1 MSYLKEYWAF
11 QAKFQQEF
19 NMKLILTE
27 EQEFLRDTAK
37 DFAQERTPIT
47 HFRSL
52 RDNNDQNLWDKD
64 IWQEMVNLGWSGIL
78 IPEEFGGSNFGVAGI
93 SVILQECGKTLT
105 PSPLF
110 STGVLGA
117 YAISNF
123 GTQEQKEQYLPKIVN
138 GQITTALAVDESS
151 HHDPSKTSLTAEK
164 KDDKYL
170 LNGKKTFV
178 IDGASA
184 DVLIVLTRT
193 SGNSGELAGLTLF
206 IIDSNADG
214 INKIK
219 LDMADSRNYA
229 NINFNDVKCSNQDIL
244 GALESGGE
252 TVESILDIGRIA
264 ISAEMLGNAESAFE
278 TTIEYLKQRKQFGVL
293 IGTFQALQHRAAAMF
308 CEIELTKSAVM
319 AAVHGADERSNEL
332 QRLSSLTKTIAGE
345 TLHLVSNEAIQMHGG
360 IGVTDEYDLGFFI
373 KRSRVAEQI
382 FGSSTYHT
390 ERYANLSG
398 F

>member
-1 MSYLKEYWAF
+1 
-11 QAKFQQEF
+11 
-19 NMKLILTE
+19 MKLILTE

-37 DFAQERTPIT
+37 DFAQERTPVT

-52 RDNNDQNLWDKD
+52 RDNKDENLWDKD

-78 IPEEFGGSNFGVAGI
+78 IPEEFGGSDFGVAGI

-123 GTQEQKEQYLPKIVN
+123 GTQEQKEKYLSKIVS
-138 GQITTALAVDESS
+138 GEITTALAVDESS
-151 HHDPSKTSLTAEK
+151 HHDPCKTLFKAEQK
-164 KDDKYL
+164 GSDFL

-184 DVLIVLTRT
+184 DILIILART
-193 SGNSGELAGLTLF
+193 SGNSGDLAGLTLF
-206 IIDSNADG
+206 IVESNVDG
-214 INKIK
+214 IKKIK

-229 NINFNDVKCSNQDIL
+229 NIEFNDVECSNKSIL

-252 TVESILDIGRIA
+252 TVERILDIGRIA
-264 ISAEMLGNAESAFE
+264 MSAEMLGNAESAFE
-278 TTIEYLKQRKQFGVL
+278 TTIDYLKQRKQFGVL
-293 IGTFQALQHRAAAMF
+293 IGTFQALQHRAAEMF

-319 AAVHGADERSNEL
+319 AAIHGADENSNEL
-332 QRLSSLTKTIAGE
+332 QRLSSLAKTIAGE
-345 TLHLVSNEAIQMHGG
+345 TLNLVSNEAIQMHGG

>member
-1 MSYLKEYWAF
+1 
-11 QAKFQQEF
+11 
-19 NMKLILTE
+19 MKLILTE
-27 EQEFLRDTAK
+27 EQKFLRDTAK

-47 HFRSL
+47 HFRAL
-52 RDNNDQNLWDKD
+52 RDNKDETLWDKD

-93 SVILQECGKTLT
+93 SVVLQEIGRTLT

-117 YAISNF
+117 YALSNF
-123 GTQEQKEQYLPKIVN
+123 GSQEQKEKYLPKIVS
-138 GQITTALAVDESS
+138 GEITTALAVDESS
-151 HHDPSKTSLTAEK
+151 HHDPSKTVFMAK
-164 KDDKYL
+164 KSNEGYI

-193 SGNSGELAGLTLF
+193 SGSSGELAGLTLF
-206 IIDSNADG
+206 IVDSNSDD
-214 INKIK
+214 INRIK

-229 NINFNDVKCSNQDIL
+229 NIEFNDVNCNDESVL
-244 GALESGGE
+244 GAVESGGE
-252 TVESILDIGRIA
+252 LVERILDIGRIA
-264 ISAEMLGNAESAFE
+264 MAAEMLGNTESAFE

-293 IGTFQALQHRAAAMF
+293 IGTFQALQHRAAEMF

-319 AAVHGADERSNEL
+319 AAAHGADENSNEL
-332 QRLSSLTKTIAGE
+332 QRLSSLAKTMAGE

-382 FGSSTYHT
+382 FGSSVYHT

>member
-1 MSYLKEYWAF
+1 
-11 QAKFQQEF
+11 
-19 NMKLILTE
+19 MKLILTE

-37 DFAQERTPIT
+37 DFAQERTPVT

-52 RDNNDQNLWDKD
+52 RDNKDENLWDKD

-78 IPEEFGGSNFGVAGI
+78 IPEEFGGSDFGVAGI

-123 GTQEQKEQYLPKIVN
+123 GTQEQKEKYLSKIVS
-138 GQITTALAVDESS
+138 GEITTALAVDESS
-151 HHDPSKTSLTAEK
+151 HHDPCKTLFKAEQK
-164 KDDKYL
+164 GSDFL

-184 DVLIVLTRT
+184 DVLIILART
-193 SGNSGELAGLTLF
+193 SGNSGDLAGLTLF
-206 IIDSNADG
+206 IVESNVDG
-214 INKIK
+214 IKKIK

-229 NINFNDVKCSNQDIL
+229 NIEFNDVECSNKSIL

-252 TVESILDIGRIA
+252 TVERILDIGRIA
-264 ISAEMLGNAESAFE
+264 MSAEMLGNAEAAFE
-278 TTIEYLKQRKQFGVL
+278 TTIDYLKQRKQFGVL
-293 IGTFQALQHRAAAMF
+293 IGTFQALQHRAAEMF

-319 AAVHGADERSNEL
+319 AAIHGADENSNEL
-332 QRLSSLTKTIAGE
+332 QRLSSLAKTIAGE
-345 TLHLVSNEAIQMHGG
+345 TLNLVSNEAIQMHGG

>member
-1 MSYLKEYWAF
+1 
-11 QAKFQQEF
+11 
-19 NMKLILTE
+19 MKLILTE

-37 DFAQERTPIT
+37 DFAQERTPVA

-78 IPEEFGGSNFGVAGI
+78 IPEEFGGFNFGVAGI

-123 GTQEQKEQYLPKIVN
+123 GTQEQKKQYLPKIVN
-138 GQITTALAVDESS
+138 GEITTALAVDESS

-164 KDDKYL
+164 KDDKYI

-332 QRLSSLTKTIAGE
+332 QRLSSLAKTVAGE

>member
-1 MSYLKEYWAF
+1 
-11 QAKFQQEF
+11 
-19 NMKLILTE
+19 MKLILTE

-37 DFAQERTPIT
+37 DFAQERTPVT

-52 RDNNDQNLWDKD
+52 RDNKDENLWDKD

-78 IPEEFGGSNFGVAGI
+78 IPEEFGGSDFGVAGI

-123 GTQEQKEQYLPKIVN
+123 GTQEQKEKYLPKIVS
-138 GQITTALAVDESS
+138 GEITTALAVDESS
-151 HHDPSKTSLTAEK
+151 HHDPSKTLFKAEQK
-164 KDDKYL
+164 GSDFL

-184 DVLIVLTRT
+184 DVLIILART
-193 SGNSGELAGLTLF
+193 SGNSGDLAGLTLF
-206 IIDSNADG
+206 IVESNVDG
-214 INKIK
+214 IKKIK

-229 NINFNDVKCSNQDIL
+229 NIEFNDVECSNKSIL

-252 TVESILDIGRIA
+252 TVERILDIGRIA
-264 ISAEMLGNAESAFE
+264 MSAEMLGNAESAFE
-278 TTIEYLKQRKQFGVL
+278 TTIDYLKQRKQFGVL
-293 IGTFQALQHRAAAMF
+293 IGTFQALQHRAAEMF

-319 AAVHGADERSNEL
+319 AAIHGADENSNEL
-332 QRLSSLTKTIAGE
+332 QRLSSLAKTIAGE
-345 TLHLVSNEAIQMHGG
+345 TLNLVSNEAIQMHGG

>member
-1 MSYLKEYWAF
+1 M
-11 QAKFQQEF
+11 
-19 NMKLILTE
+19 
-27 EQEFLRDTAK
+27 
-37 DFAQERTPIT
+37 
-47 HFRSL
+47 
-52 RDNNDQNLWDKD
+52 
-64 IWQEMVNLGWSGIL
+64 
-78 IPEEFGGSNFGVAGI
+78 
-93 SVILQECGKTLT
+93 
-105 PSPLF
+105 
-110 STGVLGA
+110 
-117 YAISNF
+117 
-123 GTQEQKEQYLPKIVN
+123 
-138 GQITTALAVDESS
+138 
-151 HHDPSKTSLTAEK
+151 
-164 KDDKYL
+164 
-170 LNGKKTFV
+170 
-178 IDGASA
+178 
-184 DVLIVLTRT
+184 LTRT

-214 INKIK
+214 IDKTK

-244 GALESGGE
+244 GAIESGGE

-332 QRLSSLTKTIAGE
+332 QRLSSLAKTVAGE

-360 IGVTDEYDLGFFI
+360 ISIPDHPKLTI
-373 KRSRVAEQI
+373 SCQI
-382 FGSSTYHT
+382 S
-390 ERYANLSG
+390 LSHR

>member
-1 MSYLKEYWAF
+1 
-11 QAKFQQEF
+11 
-19 NMKLILTE
+19 MKLILTE
-27 EQEFLRDTAK
+27 EQKFLRDTAK
-37 DFAQERTPIT
+37 DFANERTPIT
-47 HFRSL
+47 HFRAL
-52 RDNNDQNLWDKD
+52 RDNKDETLWDKD
-64 IWQEMVNLGWSGIL
+64 IWQEMVKLGWSGIL
-78 IPEEFGGSNFGVAGI
+78 IPEEFDGSDFGVAGI
-93 SVILQECGKTLT
+93 SVILQEIGRTLT

-123 GTQEQKEQYLPKIVN
+123 GSQEQKEKYLPKIAS
-138 GQITTALAVDESS
+138 GEITTALAVDESS
-151 HHDPSKTSLTAEK
+151 HHDPSKTVFVAK
-164 KDDKYL
+164 KSNEDYI

-184 DVLIVLTRT
+184 DVLIVLART

-206 IIDSNADG
+206 ILDSNSDD
-214 INKIK
+214 INRIK

-229 NINFNDVKCSNQDIL
+229 NIEFNNVKCSKKNVL
-244 GALESGGE
+244 GAVESGGE
-252 TVESILDIGRIA
+252 VVERILDIGRIA
-264 ISAEMLGNAESAFE
+264 MAAEMLGNAESAFE

-293 IGTFQALQHRAAAMF
+293 IGTFQALQHRAAEMF

-319 AAVHGADERSNEL
+319 AAVHGADENSNEL
-332 QRLSSLTKTIAGE
+332 QRLSSLAKTMAGE

-382 FGSSTYHT
+382 FGSSMYHT